1 MSFKMRPQRLINKF
15 GVDLWVWTSSNFAK
29 QEYLGGE
36 TVFDDYDSLDKADAD
51 KLHEPIL
58 PMSSHLAQLFG
69 QLNGGGEVQG
79 DLLWL
84 SLGKYPIGTVVYS
97 PTQGGFYKVTSRSSY
112 DGYTEPH
119 FFEYQL
125 KGVDQDQTNP
135 IADATNEG
143 SLPSDLHPYP
153 GG

>member
-1 MSFKMRPQRLINKF
+1 MHKMNPARMIHKY
-15 GVDLWVWTSSNFAK
+15 GVDIKVWSSGQFYKPRYPGAP
-29 QEYLGGE
+29 
-36 TVFDDYDSLDKADAD
+36 TDDPDYSQLSDDDAE
-51 KLHEPIL
+51 KLHEPVL
-58 PMSSHLAQLFG
+58 PMSSHLAQLFA
-69 QLNGGGEVQG
+69 QLDGGGEVQG

-143 SLPSDLHPYP
+143 PLPSDLHPYP